1 MQNEIVNKVASS
13 GIITLNLEDFLPKNL
28 VAFDIKPF
36 LFMEMILKEKDF
48 REALKNLDWQQYEH
62 KNVALFCSVDAII
75 PHWAFMLA
83 TIYLQQVNAH
93 VYWGNET
100 EAEKKIIKKNI
111 EELDISQY
119 ENQRLVI
126 KGCGEKDMGV
136 EAYIEISKK
145 LLPVA
150 KSIMY
155 GEPCSTVPLYKSKL
169 K

>member
-1 MQNEIVNKVASS
+1 M
-13 GIITLNLEDFLPKNL
+13 
-28 VAFDIKPF
+28 
-36 LFMEMILKEKDF
+36 
-48 REALKNLDWQQYEH
+48 KNLDWQQYEH

-83 TIYLQQVNAH
+83 TIYLQQANAQ

-100 EAEKKIIKKNI
+100 ETEKKIIKKNI
-111 EELDISQY
+111 EALDISTF

>member
-13 GIITLNLEDFLPKNL
+13 GIITLNLEDFLPKDL

-83 TIYLQQVNAH
+83 TIYLQQAH
-93 VYWGNET
+93 AQVFCGNET
-100 EAEKKIIKKNI
+100 ETEKKILRKNI
-111 EELDISQY
+111 EELDISIF
-119 ENQRLVI
+119 ENQRIVI